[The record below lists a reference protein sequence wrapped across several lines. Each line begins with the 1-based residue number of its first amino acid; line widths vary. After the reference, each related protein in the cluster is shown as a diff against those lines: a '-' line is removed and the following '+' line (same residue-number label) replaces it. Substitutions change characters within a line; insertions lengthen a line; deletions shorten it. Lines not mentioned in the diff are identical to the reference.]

1 MRFISSTALAL
12 LSTVILSVSV
22 HARPVPDVH
31 NSPSLL
37 ASRELASHHT
47 ATLHQKNSARDF
59 SDLDL
64 VLELIERADA
74 VDLVERN
81 HEDAMELVERSPGKI
96 SAIKMGLRNSMNKFK
111 DRLLKKSAAKAA
123 PMHTPTA
130 PPPAPA
136 PQPTPAP
143 KPYHPDS
150 GCLNGSPARC

>member
-22 HARPVPDVH
+22 HARPVPGLDD
-31 NSPSLL
+31 SPSQ
-37 ASRELASHHT
+37 LASHHT

-74 VDLVERN
+74 AGLVKRDD
-81 HEDAMELVERSPGKI
+81 EDAMELVERSPGKI

-111 DRLLKKSAAKAA
+111 ERLLKNSAAKAA
-123 PMHTPTA
+123 PMQHTPTA